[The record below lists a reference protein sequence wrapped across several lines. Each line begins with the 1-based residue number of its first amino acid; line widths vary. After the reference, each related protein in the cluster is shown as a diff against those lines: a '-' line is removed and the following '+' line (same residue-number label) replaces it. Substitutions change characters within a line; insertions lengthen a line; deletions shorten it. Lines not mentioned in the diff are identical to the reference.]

1 MRLGLP
7 PLSRSFSVSEA
18 PAKPSLRPIWNS
30 PLARPM
36 LLNKA
41 GIRCDPKKRIPM
53 NARIASS
60 VTPSVPAMDTRGGPT
75 SQTLRNLKAS
85 PPEDGGKKAI
95 SDPSCNTRSNGAPML
110 PSAAILIPELPSK
123 GISNLVIK
131 SPMVE
136 PNGSVT
142 RLIRPLLPP

>member
-1 MRLGLP
+1 MIAVRGFAWSGPNYSSECDSVLP

-60 VTPSVPAMDTRGGPT
+60 VTPSVPAMDIKRGPYISNPSQLTGLNPQRMGARRQSPIHLATQGPT
-75 SQTLRNLKAS
+75 VPRCCRRQLS
-85 PPEDGGKKAI
+85 
-95 SDPSCNTRSNGAPML
+95 
-110 PSAAILIPELPSK
+110 
-123 GISNLVIK
+123 
-131 SPMVE
+131 
-136 PNGSVT
+136 
-142 RLIRPLLPP
+142 